1 MTLWVTLF
9 VTFFPIWHPYAWMIH
24 VSVWVIVAF
33 ARAVTVT
40 ILRTSSITCRTNE
53 NIQYQSGWTI
63 SYDVKK
69 KNGKYSMLYTTEWL
83 NYITRCNKK
92 GSIQWYLQR
101 SGWTISHDVK
111 KKKNITGIRFKR
123 HDGTTILPLV
133 KNYLNLTLSFLP
145 SSRKPLKNVKIW

>member
-69 KNGKYSMLYTTEWL
+69 KTE
-83 NYITRCNKK
+83 N
-92 GSIQWYLQR
+92 IQCFIQQ
-101 SGWTISHDVK
+101 SGWTISHDVIKREVSSDIYKGVVELYHTMWK
-111 KKKNITGIRFKR
+111 KKYITGIRFKR

>member
-40 ILRTSSITCRTNE
+40 ILQTSSITCRTNE

-69 KNGKYSMLYTTEWL
+69 KHGKYSVLFTTEWL
-83 NYITRCNKK
+83 NYITQCNKK
-92 GSIQWYLQR
+92 GSIQWYIQR

-111 KKKNITGIRFKR
+111 KKIII
-123 HDGTTILPLV
+123 ILESGLKAWWDNNTSPG
-133 KNYLNLTLSFLP
+133 KKLSKLYTELSAF
-145 SSRKPLKNVKIW
+145 

>member
-1 MTLWVTLF
+1 MTLWVTIF

-63 SYDVKK
+63 SYDIKK
-69 KNGKYSMLYTTEWL
+69 KNGKYSVLYTTEWL

-92 GSIQWYLQR
+92 GSIQWYIQR

-111 KKKNITGIRFKR
+111 KKIII
-123 HDGTTILPLV
+123 ILESGLKAWWDNNTSPG
-133 KNYLNLTLSFLP
+133 KKLSKLYTELSAF
-145 SSRKPLKNVKIW
+145 